1 MIKQEELLIRKA
13 QRGSL
18 SDFESL
24 VKKYDEKIA
33 RLIYNMLNN
42 TEDAEDVYQEVFLKV
57 FQSIHKYR
65 FGSKFYTWLYRIA
78 VNTCINYRKKRS
90 SRSFEMLE
98 EVATTSAAN
107 WDLLFKS
114 SEENPEEAMLNL
126 ELHEKISSSI
136 ENLSPKQRAVFVLR
150 HYHGH
155 KLSEIAEILNCSE
168 GTVKNYLFRSI
179 QKMKAGL
186 KNYRQL

>member
-114 SEENPEEAMLNL
+114 SEKNPEEAMLNL